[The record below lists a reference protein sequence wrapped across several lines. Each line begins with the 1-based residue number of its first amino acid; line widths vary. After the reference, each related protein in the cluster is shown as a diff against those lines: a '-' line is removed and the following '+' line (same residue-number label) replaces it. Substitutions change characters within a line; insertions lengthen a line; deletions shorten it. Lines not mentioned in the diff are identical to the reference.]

1 MGGASRRRVYRMWMI
16 SSMSRKSSHDQR
28 IVDRS
33 WDSWKKRSYFRA
45 PPTRERPEPR
55 PAERDSLR
63 IVIFTREKCGV

>member
-1 MGGASRRRVYRMWMI
+1 MYRMWMI

-63 IVIFTREKCGV
+63 IVIFTREVCGV